1 MRIVIIGAGHIGSTL
16 AGHFVAAGHEVV
28 IANSRGP
35 ETLTALVDELG
46 KGIRAGTAEE
56 AARFGEV
63 VVEAIPFGR
72 YRELPA
78 ADLAGKT
85 VIDTSNYY
93 AERDGHV
100 AALDDDSTTSAE
112 LIQAHLAGA
121 HVVKAFNAIMWSHL
135 RDYWHPGGGERRYGI
150 PIAGDDDAAKRVV
163 KDLIEEM
170 GFDPVDAGPLRAGA
184 KFQPGT
190 QPYGADFLG
199 PELRDHLG

>member
-1 MRIVIIGAGHIGSTL
+1 MRIGIIGAGHIGSTL
-16 AGHFVAAGHEVV
+16 AGHFASAGHEVV

-35 ETLTALVDELG
+35 DTLTALVDELG
-46 KGIRAGTAEE
+46 KNTRAGTTEE

-78 ADLAGKT
+78 AELAGKT

-93 AERDGHV
+93 AERDGHF
-100 AALDDDSTTSAE
+100 AELDDGTTTSAE

-121 HVVKAFNAIMWSHL
+121 HVVKAFNAILWSHL
-135 RDYWHPGGGERRYGI
+135 RDYGHPGGGERRYGI
-150 PIAGDDDAAKRVV
+150 PIAGDDDAAKRQV

-199 PELRDHLG
+199 PDLREHLG